1 MHDLKV
7 ESSVLF
13 SRHTEMFNPRSS
25 ISSNPE
31 RTAPRSKGGDPK
43 YIEVLQPRAGSLNIK
58 LLSLIKEN
66 QISQVKEF
74 SAFLYMRRYKSLG
87 SGNHSFA
94 MHLSYLGPVSCVF
107 LFWVSPGL
115 TIGNGCSLT
124 AARWQEFFLSWVPT
138 VLNGSRWRAAITS
151 DCDIVCLLTW
161 QETFYFSKWCWEN
174 WTATCKRMQLE
185 YTLTPHTKINSKWI
199 KDLNVRSE
207 TIKLLVEN
215 IGRTLWHKSLQ
226 YFFRSVS

>member
-1 MHDLKV
+1 MR
-7 ESSVLF
+7 VLF
-13 SRHTEMFNPRSS
+13 YSADILRSS
-25 ISSNPE
+25 IPGAAFQVTLRELLQGAKEGSQ
-31 RTAPRSKGGDPK
+31 K
-43 YIEVLQPRAGSLNIK
+43 YIEVLQPMASSLNIK

-124 AARWQEFFLSWVPT
+124 AARWQEFFVSFLSSHSTQW
-138 VLNGSRWRAAITS
+138 
-151 DCDIVCLLTW
+151 LT
-161 QETFYFSKWCWEN
+161 
-174 WTATCKRMQLE
+174 LE
-185 YTLTPHTKINSKWI
+185 GWNHLW
-199 KDLNVRSE
+199 
-207 TIKLLVEN
+207 
-215 IGRTLWHKSLQ
+215 LWHSLFINMTGNILFLKVVLGKLNS
-226 YFFRSVS
+226 YM